1 VKDAMTNPV
10 LIALMTFAIVLV
22 GMFMLTGALLALRWL
37 ATLRPSPKT
46 AASAELDPELVAVLA
61 AAAREALH
69 KPVRIYQVHIYH
81 EPVVER
87 WSRAGRV
94 DIMVSHRVERRR

>member
-1 VKDAMTNPV
+1 MTNPV
-10 LIALMTFAIVLV
+10 LIALMTFTIVLV
-22 GMFMLTGALLALRWL
+22 GMLMLTGALLALRWFG
-37 ATLRPSPKT
+37 TLRPSAK
-46 AASAELDPELVAVLA
+46 AAAAVAEIDPELVAVLA

-69 KPVRIYQVHIYH
+69 KPVRIYRVHIYDQ
-81 EPVVER
+81 PVVER